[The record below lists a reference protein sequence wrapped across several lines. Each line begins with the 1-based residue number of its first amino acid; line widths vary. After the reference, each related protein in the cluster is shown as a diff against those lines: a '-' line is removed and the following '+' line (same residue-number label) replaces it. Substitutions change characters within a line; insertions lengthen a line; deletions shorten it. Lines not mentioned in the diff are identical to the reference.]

1 MYQTVNFSAFVDAF
15 RAHGREDQ
23 FSYAA
28 KWMLFDH
35 LEEVDPAH
43 ELDVIA
49 LCCAYAEDDQD
60 DVRRNYSIEGDVLDW
75 LQENTIVV
83 GVTSVGAVV
92 YCSEF

>member
-15 RAHGREDQ
+15 RAQGREDQ
-23 FSYAA
+23 FLYAA
-28 KWMLFDH
+28 KRMLFDY
-35 LEEVDPAH
+35 LEEVDPDH

-49 LCCAYAEDDQD
+49 LCCAYAEDEED

-75 LQENTIVV
+75 LQENTIVL
-83 GVTSVGAVV
+83 GVTQAGAVV

>member
-1 MYQTVNFSAFVDAF
+1 MYQTVNFSAFCDAF
-15 RAHGREDQ
+15 RAQGREDQ

-28 KWMLFDH
+28 KRMLFDH
-35 LEEVDPAH
+35 LEEIEDY

-49 LCCAYAEDDQD
+49 LCCAYAEDDED

-75 LQENTIVV
+75 LQDNTIVV
-83 GVTSVGAVV
+83 GVTPDGAVV

>member
-15 RAHGREDQ
+15 RAQGREDQ

-28 KWMLFDH
+28 KRMLFDH
-35 LEEVDPAH
+35 LEEIEDH

-49 LCCAYAEDDQD
+49 LCCAYAEDEEA
-60 DVRRNYSIEGDVLDW
+60 DVRRNYSIEGDVLEW
-75 LQENTIVV
+75 LQDNTIVV
-83 GVTSVGAVV
+83 GVTPSGAIV

>member
-15 RAHGREDQ
+15 RAQGRADQ
-23 FSYAA
+23 FSYVA
-28 KWMLFDH
+28 KRMLFDH
-35 LEEVDPAH
+35 LEEIEDY

-49 LCCAYAEDDQD
+49 ICCAYAEDDED

-83 GVTSVGAVV
+83 GVTPAGAVV

>member
-15 RAHGREDQ
+15 RAQGREDQ

-28 KWMLFDH
+28 KRMLFDH
-35 LEEVDPAH
+35 LEEIEDY

-49 LCCAYAEDDQD
+49 LCCAYAEDEEA

-75 LQENTIVV
+75 LQKNTIVV
-83 GVTSVGAVV
+83 GVTPDGAVV

>member
-15 RAHGREDQ
+15 RAQGREDQ

-28 KWMLFDH
+28 KRMLFDH
-35 LEEVDPAH
+35 LEEVDPDH

-60 DVRRNYSIEGDVLDW
+60 DVRRAYAIEGDVLDW

-83 GVTSVGAVV
+83 GVTPAGAVV

>member
-23 FSYAA
+23 FTYEA
-28 KWMLFDH
+28 KRMLFDH
-35 LEEVDPAH
+35 LDEIEDY
-43 ELDVIA
+43 EFDVIA
-49 LCCAYAEDDQD
+49 LCCAYDENDQD

-75 LQENTIVV
+75 LQDNTIVV

>member
-1 MYQTVNFSAFVDAF
+1 MYQTINFSAFVDAF

-28 KWMLFDH
+28 KRMLFDH
-35 LEEVDPAH
+35 LEEIEDY

-49 LCCAYAEDDQD
+49 LCCAYSEDEED

-75 LQENTIVV
+75 LQDNTIVV
-83 GVTSVGAVV
+83 GVTPDGAVV